1 MQRNADPKLTHDEVL
16 RMTAEIVSAYVS
28 YNSVAGPQLPDLIR
42 AVYASLTPGQAAAEL
57 APAKRQKPAAPI
69 GKSVTPSYIVC
80 LEDGK
85 KQKMLKRHLRTA
97 HGMTPEEYRAKWG
110 LPSDYPLVAP
120 NYAAQRSAFA
130 KKIGLGRKA
139 RRGRGRRRKR

>member
-1 MQRNADPKLTHDEVL
+1 MQRGVDPKLSHDEVL

-28 YNSVAGPQLPDLIR
+28 YNSVTGSQLPELIR
-42 AVYASLTPGQAAAEL
+42 TVYASLTPGQTASQP
-57 APAKRQKPAAPI
+57 APAKRQKPAVTI
-69 GKSVTPSYIVC
+69 GKSVTPDHIIC

-130 KKIGLGRKA
+130 KKIGLGRKSRR
-139 RRGRGRRRKR
+139 RRGRPRKS